1 MSRVCSGGGCESC
14 RYWNEQAQGSG
25 VRVGLCRRH
34 PPTYNHGVSFVAAAR
49 GHWPETAATDWCGE
63 WWFRLPVVAA
73 EGSEI

>member
-1 MSRVCSGGGCESC
+1 MASGCESC
-14 RYWNEQAQGSG
+14 RYWDEQAQGSG

-63 WWFRLPVVAA
+63 VAA
-73 EGSEI
+73 AEDGGFGFRSEI